1 MKNIGLLALLPALT
15 CAFFLPIPPLFDMDM
30 DTEYTTDIDTDNHL
44 LNSSNVSLVSLDSLV
59 SHNSTTSNSSHDETR
74 NITMNDTDFKEIC
87 TIVHFAESKFCGNTT
102 SVSVAHHVPPQF
114 CSLLSLMNQTFCQD
128 ETAEKGEKGEKH
140 VNQNQNQ
147 ILNPNISEKNENVYE
162 KFYVNVYIEEIK
174 NNNSNTNTKLTP
186 KDLCPI
192 FELVDK
198 TFCTSHE
205 NENKLNPKELCPL
218 LEFVEKEICV

>member
-15 CAFFLPIPPLFDMDM
+15 CAFFLPIPPLFDMDIYI
-30 DTEYTTDIDTDNHL
+30 DNDIDNDNHL
-44 LNSSNVSLVSLDSLV
+44 LNSSNVSLV
-59 SHNSTTSNSSHDETR
+59 SHNSTTSNSSHDEIR
-74 NITMNDTDFKEIC
+74 NITMTDADFKEIC
-87 TIVHFAESKFCGNTT
+87 TIVHFAESEFCGNTT

-162 KFYVNVYIEEIK
+162 KFYANIYIEEIK